1 MEIELFLMSY
11 LPYIVVFLN
20 ISMVIFFMFTIYN
33 AKNIVKN
40 RQNYFEDYSDFDYE
54 IKNNDD
60 EDEED
65 GISNM
70 NVEFKNIKENFA
82 NELDE
87 AYSFISDE
95 YKDTHFQ
102 SQLIENRRDS
112 SSSASSTP
120 SRSRSNSQA
129 LVQTMLHL
137 LVNNETGKDDMDV
150 GDALE
155 MLDHD
160 LDREPE
166 ENRRTSWPLL
176 RRIKKQESRLG
187 SLQSINE

>member
-1 MEIELFLMSY
+1 
-11 LPYIVVFLN
+11 
-20 ISMVIFFMFTIYN
+20 MFTIYN

-120 SRSRSNSQA
+120 SRSRSNSQ
-129 LVQTMLHL
+129 VDFFGQNMFE
-137 LVNNETGKDDMDV
+137 V
-150 GDALE
+150 
-155 MLDHD
+155 
-160 LDREPE
+160 
-166 ENRRTSWPLL
+166 
-176 RRIKKQESRLG
+176 
-187 SLQSINE
+187 

>member
-1 MEIELFLMSY
+1 MSY

-120 SRSRSNSQA
+120 SRSRSNSQ
-129 LVQTMLHL
+129 VDFFGQNMFE
-137 LVNNETGKDDMDV
+137 V
-150 GDALE
+150 
-155 MLDHD
+155 
-160 LDREPE
+160 
-166 ENRRTSWPLL
+166 
-176 RRIKKQESRLG
+176 
-187 SLQSINE
+187 

>member
-40 RQNYFEDYSDFDYE
+40 RQNYFEDYSDFYYE

-120 SRSRSNSQA
+120 SRSRSNSQ
-129 LVQTMLHL
+129 VDFFGQNMFE
-137 LVNNETGKDDMDV
+137 V
-150 GDALE
+150 
-155 MLDHD
+155 
-160 LDREPE
+160 
-166 ENRRTSWPLL
+166 
-176 RRIKKQESRLG
+176 
-187 SLQSINE
+187 

>member
-120 SRSRSNSQA
+120 SRSRSNSQ
-129 LVQTMLHL
+129 VDFFGQNMFE
-137 LVNNETGKDDMDV
+137 V
-150 GDALE
+150 
-155 MLDHD
+155 
-160 LDREPE
+160 
-166 ENRRTSWPLL
+166 
-176 RRIKKQESRLG
+176 
-187 SLQSINE
+187 

>member
-129 LVQTMLHL
+129 LAQTMLHL

>member
-60 EDEED
+60 EDEKD

-120 SRSRSNSQA
+120 SRSRSNSQ
-129 LVQTMLHL
+129 VDFFGQNMFE
-137 LVNNETGKDDMDV
+137 V
-150 GDALE
+150 
-155 MLDHD
+155 
-160 LDREPE
+160 
-166 ENRRTSWPLL
+166 
-176 RRIKKQESRLG
+176 
-187 SLQSINE
+187 

>member
-1 MEIELFLMSY
+1 
-11 LPYIVVFLN
+11 
-20 ISMVIFFMFTIYN
+20 
-33 AKNIVKN
+33 
-40 RQNYFEDYSDFDYE
+40 
-54 IKNNDD
+54 
-60 EDEED
+60 
-65 GISNM
+65 
-70 NVEFKNIKENFA
+70 
-82 NELDE
+82 
-87 AYSFISDE
+87 
-95 YKDTHFQ
+95 
-102 SQLIENRRDS
+102 
-112 SSSASSTP
+112 
-120 SRSRSNSQA
+120 
-129 LVQTMLHL
+129 MLHL